1 MNDSKNDAPHLST
14 EYLRTAFAYAL
25 AALPKNDDNRELLRV
40 YMTARGRFLRVV
52 GHDCI
57 RVHTAHVPLPVG
69 VHVHDVVLQRADA
82 ERVLGQLELALENS
96 VTSRV
101 FPESRLRWRLDFGE
115 CEPQILELG
124 QASPE
129 LDLYEPPGFN
139 DGESIAMPIEAKAL
153 QQAVS
158 LKGAKQVYLHHV
170 RTDAK
175 GWLHLSIGSEDL
187 GDHARAILLPWSP
200 PEEDDSARSKGRG
213 KRKDQAETDDPRQEW
228 IPGTQPQPQP
238 HEAETLIVPKSSVV
252 SLQNAIKAN
261 KSKNKSKGGTP

>member
-1 MNDSKNDAPHLST
+1 MESTEETPHLST
-14 EYLRTAFAYAL
+14 EYLRTALAYAL

-40 YMTARGRFLRVV
+40 YVTARGRFLRVV
-52 GHDCI
+52 GHDCS

-82 ERVLGQLELALENS
+82 ERVLGQLELALENAL
-96 VTSRV
+96 TSKV

-139 DGESIAMPIEAKAL
+139 DGEPVAMPIEAKVL

-158 LKGAKQVYLHHV
+158 LKGAKLVCVNHV

-200 PEEDDSARSKGRG
+200 PEEDDSARGKSKR
-213 KRKDQAETDDPRQEW
+213 RDQAEADDPRQEW
-228 IPGTQPQPQP
+228 IPGTQP
-238 HEAETLIVPKSSVV
+238 HETVTIELSGSVI

-261 KSKNKSKGGTP
+261 KSKSKSKRGES

>member
-1 MNDSKNDAPHLST
+1 MRSTEEAPHLST
-14 EYLRTAFAYAL
+14 EYLRTALAYAI
-25 AALPKNDDNRELLRV
+25 AALPKNDDNHELLRV

-57 RVHTAHVPLPVG
+57 RVHMAHVPLPVG

-96 VTSRV
+96 ITSRV

-124 QASPE
+124 QATPE

-139 DGESIAMPIEAKAL
+139 EGTPLALAIEAKTL

-170 RTDAK
+170 RADAK

-200 PEEDDSARSKGRG
+200 PEDDSAKGKG
-213 KRKDQAETDDPRQEW
+213 KRKGQPEADDPRQEW
-228 IPGTQPQPQP
+228 IPGTQP
-238 HEAETLIVPKSSVV
+238 HETVTVELSSSVV

-261 KSKNKSKGGTP
+261 KSKSKKGAS